1 VLMSMVRIKHIK
13 LAVLLWVVMLLLTA
27 CLVTDSYPE
36 PTDVFYVNDFAEV
49 MDSDAE
55 NHIRTAAKELEDVTT
70 AQVVVVTM
78 VGIGNESMEEYTLEL
93 FRQWGIGQE
102 DKDNGVLIFVDVEGR
117 QSRIEVGY
125 GLEGVL
131 TDGKTGRIQDRYM
144 VPHFRNGEYGQGIV
158 AGFNAI
164 VNEIYMEYGYT
175 DRLVGSERLTED
187 GMLPAEQTADEDDS
201 ILPFVIALIIIVV
214 LIILDTSLFKGAIT
228 MMLLRS
234 SVRGRRRGPFDHNR
248 RSGGGFGG
256 FGGGSFG
263 GGGGSAGGGG
273 SSRSW

>member
-1 VLMSMVRIKHIK
+1 MLTKMKQIKRVK
-13 LAVLLWVVMLLLTA
+13 LTVLLWLVILLLAA
-27 CLVTDSYPE
+27 CMVVENYPE
-36 PTDVFYVNDFAEV
+36 PTDDFYVNDFAQV
-49 MDSDAE
+49 MDTEAE
-55 NHIRTAAKELEDVTT
+55 DHIRRVAEELEDVTT

-78 VGIGNESMEEYTLEL
+78 AGIDGDSLEEYTLEL
-93 FRQWGIGQE
+93 FRRWGIGQKE
-102 DKDNGVLIFVDVEGR
+102 KDNGVLIFVDVEGR

>member
-1 VLMSMVRIKHIK
+1 MNMKRIKYVK
-13 LAVLLWVVMLLLTA
+13 LTVLLCVVTLLLTA
-27 CLVTDSYPE
+27 CLVIEDYPE
-36 PTDVFYVNDFAEV
+36 PTDAFYVNDFADIL
-49 MDSDAE
+49 DSEAQ
-55 NHIRTAAKELEDVTT
+55 NHIQAVAKELEDVTT

-78 VGIGNESMEEYTLEL
+78 DGIGGDSLEEYTLEL
-93 FRQWGIGQE
+93 FRQWGIGQK

-144 VPHFRNGEYGQGIV
+144 IPHFRNGEYGQGIV
-158 AGFNAI
+158 AGFNVI
-164 VNEIYMEYGYT
+164 VNEIYKEYGYT
-175 DRLVGSERLTED
+175 DRLIED
-187 GMLPAEQTADEDDS
+187 GNLAEGGILPEEEAEDEDD
-201 ILPFVIALIIIVV
+201 LTPFIIAIVIMAAL
-214 LIILDTSLFKGAIT
+214 LILDFSLFKGAIT
-228 MMLLRS
+228 MAILRS
-234 SVRGRRRGPFDHNR
+234 STRNRRGGFFGHH
-248 RSGGGFGG
+248 GGGG

>member
-1 VLMSMVRIKHIK
+1 MLMSMVRIKHIK

-78 VGIGNESMEEYTLEL
+78 AGIGNESMEEYTLEL

-144 VPHFRNGEYGQGIV
+144 IPHFRKGEYGQGIV

-164 VNEIYMEYGYT
+164 VNEIYKEYGYT
-175 DRLVGSERLTED
+175 DRFVGDESLAEE
-187 GMLPAEQTADEDDS
+187 GILPNEQTADDDDS
-201 ILPFVIALIIIVV
+201 FLSFVIVLAIIVV
-214 LIILDTSLFKGAIT
+214 LIILDFSLFKGAIT
-228 MMLLRS
+228 MMFLRS
-234 SVRGRRRGPFDHNR
+234 SARSRRGGPFG

-256 FGGGSFG
+256 FG